1 MARDK
6 EERAWKK
13 KKIKI
18 RRRPTFCVNSSK
30 SFNSSRSYFDRQRNI
45 SISALK
51 KNNEELAKGLNKC
64 KGAIAALQADKL
76 ALVRQNME
84 LREEVGILRGHVDQ
98 SQLSSEA
105 ELQKR
110 LGEYLGPVKKMIDN
124 AMGNMVSLSDNLTQS
139 MQLVSQV
146 LQKPRIYSVMLT
158 RVIIRLGYRLRAG
171 TSQS

>member
-1 MARDK
+1 
-6 EERAWKK
+6 
-13 KKIKI
+13 
-18 RRRPTFCVNSSK
+18 
-30 SFNSSRSYFDRQRNI
+30 
-45 SISALK
+45 
-51 KNNEELAKGLNKC
+51 
-64 KGAIAALQADKL
+64 
-76 ALVRQNME
+76 ME
-84 LREEVGILRGHVDQ
+84 LREEVRILRGHVDQ

-110 LGEYLGPVKKMIDN
+110 LGEYLGPVKKLIDN

-171 TSQS
+171 TSES